1 MGNLSCISKGSPE
14 HEPRDL
20 LGSKIEEKGEP
31 LTTRSAIN
39 PDSPT
44 HSRAGG
50 YRPTAEILQ
59 EHDPVKNEDSPLFQG
74 PRWSVKKLSGQ
85 TSESILLCAAIFVAN
100 ETLTTL
106 SLHYWR
112 PIVWSIGWI
121 SVTIILAIIGTLGV
135 KYRHSFVLVMFIVL
149 QIMFSAINL
158 QHLNMEHSEAVRE
171 CQIPQIDF
179 LHCDVAAL
187 KHCIWTSKTS
197 GHDKTC
203 TIDEL
208 ASVHPPCHAPG
219 QEECESFDHIDIV
232 FWVNQVVNF
241 LTYCEPVFWSLK
253 LVLRLEICHQH
264 EGGDH
269 TTFRKLVKDFHDGT
283 DDIRS
288 SVANELPE
296 EAPERPLFWQGAAV
310 SFTCMIGFLGMTLW
324 MKLKDAEDIGNWIG
338 HATHTALV
346 EASWT
351 G

>member
-1 MGNLSCISKGSPE
+1 MGNFSCINKGDPGDDE
-14 HEPRDL
+14 YPDL
-20 LGSKIEEKGEP
+20 LATEIKEKEP
-31 LTTRSAIN
+31 VTQRTPIN
-39 PDSPT
+39 PNSPT

-50 YRPTAEILQ
+50 YRPTVDILQ

-100 ETLTTL
+100 ETLTAL

-112 PIVWSIGWI
+112 PIVWSVGWI

-135 KYRHSFVLVMFIVL
+135 TYRHSFVLVMFIVL

-179 LHCDVAAL
+179 QHCDVPAL
-187 KHCIWTSKTS
+187 KHCIGTGKTS

-208 ASVHPPCHAPG
+208 ASVHPSCHAPG
-219 QEECESFDHIDIV
+219 REQCESFDNMDIV

-269 TTFRKLVKDFHDGT
+269 TTFRKLVKNYHEGT

-288 SVANELPE
+288 SVENELPA
-296 EAPERPLFWQGAAV
+296 EAPEQPLFWQGAAV
-310 SFTCMIGFLGMTLW
+310 SFICMVICAAAT
-324 MKLKDAEDIGNWIG
+324 MKL
-338 HATHTALV
+338 AL
-346 EASWT
+346 
-351 G
+351 